1 MSGILFTAPTRFTNP
16 DGMPQVPTVI
26 TPDIPG
32 AMADWST
39 DQLPTGITTSWV
51 DMTGARALVAPSPGQ
66 SPSVIGTGKDRYLA
80 FDGVDDRLNAELPL
94 DQPITVVCVARLPEL
109 TATSQFIFTGF
120 GGVSFNLGVNSVG
133 SGWVFS
139 NGTVGTFQGTPD
151 KEWHIFI
158 MSLNGANSVLSV
170 DGVEKTAN
178 VGTGPA
184 DRISIGSS
192 ASAYFRTDLRRLAFI
207 PGALEANDRA
217 AIYTSLRDYYNI

>member
-1 MSGILFTAPTRFTNP
+1 MSGILFTAPTRFTNT

-26 TPDIPG
+26 TPVIPG

-51 DMTGARALVAPSPGQ
+51 DMTGARALVAPSPEQ
-66 SPSVIGTGKDRYLA
+66 APAVIGNGKERYAA
-80 FDGVDDRLNAELPL
+80 FDGVDDRVNANLPL
-94 DQPITVVCVARLPEL
+94 DQPITVVCVARLPEQI
-109 TATSQFIFTGF
+109 AGKFIFTGF
-120 GGVSFNLGVNSVG
+120 GGVSFNLGANSQG
-133 SGWVFS
+133 TGWLFS
-139 NGTVGTFQGTPD
+139 NGSTGTFNGTPD
-151 KEWHIFI
+151 NDWHIFI